1 MMLFLPIGNV
11 FEKIDLIQMYANKTK
26 ENGPFTMYVNQ
37 GNVLFTSYLLSN

>member
-26 ENGPFTMYVNQ
+26 KKWSIHNKC
-37 GNVLFTSYLLSN
+37 